1 MEIQELVSYY
11 LFEDTKRIEISFRL
25 STDSENEIRN
35 DIVDLNEAKDFG
47 YDLINETN
55 DFYLFDEEDEY
66 YEEEDE
72 FQSIDEDQLISF
84 LNEYYIVSPEKL
96 PKSELL

>member
-25 STDSENEIRN
+25 SSDSDDEIRN
-35 DIVDLNEAKDFG
+35 DIVDLNEAENFG
-47 YDLINETN
+47 YDLIDDTN
-55 DFYLFDEEDEY
+55 DFFPYDDEDDY
-66 YEEEDE
+66 YEDE

-84 LNEYYIVSPEKL
+84 LNEYYIVNPNKL
-96 PKSELL
+96 PKSEIL

>member
-25 STDSENEIRN
+25 SSDSDDEIRN

-47 YDLINETN
+47 YDLVDDTN
-55 DFYLFDEEDEY
+55 DFFGFEDEEDDY
-66 YEEEDE
+66 YDEE
-72 FQSIDEDQLISF
+72 FQSIDEEQLISF
-84 LNEYYIVSPEKL
+84 LNEYYIVNQDKL
-96 PKSELL
+96 QKSEIL